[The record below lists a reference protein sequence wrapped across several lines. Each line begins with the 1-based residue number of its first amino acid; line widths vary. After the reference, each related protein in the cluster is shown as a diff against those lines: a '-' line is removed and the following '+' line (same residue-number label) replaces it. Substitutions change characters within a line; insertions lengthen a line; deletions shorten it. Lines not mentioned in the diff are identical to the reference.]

1 MLLYIVID
9 YLTFLPYL
17 SHKFATYLSHKFATF
32 ILLKQIMILK
42 YFCFIEKIN
51 G

>member
-9 YLTFLPYL
+9 YITFLP
-17 SHKFATYLSHKFATF
+17 YLSHKFATF

-51 G
+51 GEKFGGLK